1 MQESAH
7 QGQTF
12 CLAATLDL
20 LDPLRKQFR
29 VFLERAGVGV
39 LEVEHWITIFTE
51 AVVNAVI
58 HGSRCDPSK
67 SIRVSWAVDS
77 SGVTLDVEDSGSGP
91 PYEKTKHTELPRDPY
106 STQGRGLFIIEEFCD
121 SVKHWRSEQGY
132 RLSIRCRHKNV
143 NPELASDP
151 VLDQALEEITLCY
164 ESLAAFYRLGDT
176 LIESRGVDD
185 FFNQSMPDLERLVHA
200 DSIQFFVGEG
210 LHQSLLDAFKGV
222 PFYVGTICS
231 ECRCKGVA
239 ENGVEYIWEHPEEI
253 KSDPCFEK
261 YGCGIMYP
269 VKARGE
275 VFGILALARHT
286 SDPHFNAAELN
297 TIRTFGDLSGIA
309 LAHANNAITRER
321 EQRAMQEV
329 AIAAQ
334 LQDTLFPVPHLDGAS
349 SREAFFAER
358 RSAREVGGDYLD
370 ACVTAN
376 GGRLFVA
383 ADVMGKGVSAAFFAS
398 MLRTALHI
406 NLEKSDSLLDHM
418 ALLNQVLCSQVGDLT
433 LFATCSLIYI
443 SEDFTRLDV
452 LNAGHCP
459 ILILNDGVIHEVK
472 ASGPPLGFFDK
483 TDCVV
488 ESFKLGKEAG
498 VIVVTDGL
506 FEWEHEG
513 SIWGWNAFLNYVK
526 PEHFYKP
533 HVLWDSLRALIES
546 ESEERMDDQAL
557 LSWALK
563 R

>member
-1 MQESAH
+1 MQESTH

-12 CLAATLDL
+12 RLAATLDL

-29 VFLERAGVGV
+29 MFLERAGVV
-39 LEVEHWITIFTE
+39 SSEADRWMTIFTE

-58 HGSRCDPSK
+58 HGCRSDPSK
-67 SIRVSWAVDS
+67 SIKVSWAAND
-77 SGVTLDVEDSGSGP
+77 GEVTLDVEDSGSGP
-91 PYEKTKHTELPRDPY
+91 PYERTRHIELPRDPY
-106 STQGRGLFIIEEFCD
+106 STQGRGLFIIKEFCD
-121 SVKHWRSEQGY
+121 SVEHWRSEQGY
-132 RLSIRCRHKNV
+132 RLSIRCRYEDV
-143 NPELASDP
+143 ASGLSSDP

-176 LIESRGVDD
+176 LIESKGVDE
-185 FFNQSMPDLERLVHA
+185 FFNQSMPDLERLVRA

-210 LHQSLLDAFKGV
+210 LHGSLLDAFKGV
-222 PFYVGTICS
+222 PFYVGTICD
-231 ECRCKGVA
+231 ECRCMSVA

-253 KSDPCFEK
+253 KSDPCFDK

-275 VFGILALARHT
+275 VLGVLALTRHE
-286 SDPHFNAAELN
+286 SNPHFNAAELN

-329 AIAAQ
+329 EIAAQ
-334 LQDTLFPVPHLDGAS
+334 LQDTLFPVPRLDGAS
-349 SREAFFAER
+349 SKEVFFANR

-370 ACVTAN
+370 ACVTSD
-376 GGRLFVA
+376 GGRIFVA

-406 NLEKSDSLLDHM
+406 DLRKTDSLLEHM

-433 LFATCSLIYI
+433 LFATCSLVYV
-443 SEDFTRLDV
+443 SSDFSRLEV
-452 LNAGHCP
+452 VNAGHCP
-459 ILILNDGVIHEVK
+459 VLVLNEGVISEVK
-472 ASGPPLGFFDK
+472 PSGPPLGLFD
-483 TDCVV
+483 DMNCVV
-488 ESFKLGKEAG
+488 ESFDLSKEAG
-498 VIVVTDGL
+498 FILVTDGL
-506 FEWEHEG
+506 FEWEDEG
-513 SIWGWNAFLNYVK
+513 VVWGWDAFSNYVK

-533 HVLWDSLRALIES
+533 KFLWNSLRTLMES
-546 ESEERMDDQAL
+546 GSEERVDDQAL

-563 R
+563 K